1 MTSIADRLP
10 RRGRVLIIRLRS
22 LGDCVLT
29 TPAISLLHD
38 YRPDLTIA
46 VMAEPAFR
54 PVFERNPAVSLL
66 PEPSIP
72 EALAFR
78 ADLALNLH
86 GLRASMQLTV
96 ASLARWRA
104 GFSHHRPAW
113 VYNVKIPRAQEIFGE
128 ERQVHTAEHLAA
140 AMFYL
145 GVPRREVPRAQLF
158 APPPQASLTTPPA
171 PFALLHP
178 FARTPDMTWP
188 AERFVR
194 LAAHLRDHLR
204 LPPVFVG
211 LPANDFT
218 PFRDFSCQV
227 GGPIDEVTRL
237 MSKASLF
244 IGNDSG
250 PAHMAAA
257 FGVPVL
263 VLFGPSDDYE
273 AWRPWRTA
281 HEFLKGD
288 NTCESIP
295 YEAALEALARLEVRT
310 MKRGRPLRSGPLP

>member
-1 MTSIADRLP
+1 MTSIIDRLP
-10 RRGRVLIIRLRS
+10 RGGRVLIIRLRS

-38 YRPDLTIA
+38 YRPDLTIG

-54 PVFERNPAVSLL
+54 PVFEGNPAVSLL

-72 EALAFR
+72 EARAFR

-86 GLRASMQLTV
+86 GLQASIDLTV
-96 ASLARWRA
+96 ASGARWRA
-104 GFSHHRPAW
+104 GSVHHRSSW
-113 VYNVKIPRAQEIFGE
+113 VYNVKIPRAQEILGE
-128 ERQVHTAEHLAA
+128 ERPVHTAEHLAS

-145 GVPRREVPRAQLF
+145 GVPRSEIPRAQLF
-158 APPPQASLTTPPA
+158 APPPPEPRPTARPPLA
-171 PFALLHP
+171 VVHP

-194 LAAHLRDHLR
+194 LAGHLRDQLR

-211 LPANDFT
+211 LPAHDFT
-218 PFRDFSCQV
+218 PFRSFSCLV
-227 GGPIDEVTRL
+227 GGPVDELTRL
-237 MSKASLF
+237 LSQASLF

-250 PAHMAAA
+250 PAHVAAA

-263 VLFGPSDDYE
+263 VLFGPSDDYL
-273 AWRPWRTA
+273 AWRPWRTE
-281 HEFLKGD
+281 HEYVKGD
-288 NTCESIP
+288 NACASIP
-295 YEAALEALARLEVRT
+295 YEAALKALARLRA
-310 MKRGRPLRSGPLP
+310 RA

>member
-29 TPAISLLHD
+29 TPAIALLHN

-66 PEPSIP
+66 PEPSMA
-72 EALAFR
+72 EARAFR

-86 GLRASMQLTV
+86 GLQASMELTV
-96 ASLARWRA
+96 ASRARWRA
-104 GFSHHRPAW
+104 GFSDHRSSW
-113 VYNVKIPRAQEIFGE
+113 MYNVKIPRAQDILGE
-128 ERQVHTAEHLAA
+128 GRPVHTAEHLAS

-145 GVPRREVPRAQLF
+145 GVPRSEVPRAQLF
-158 APPPQASLTTPPA
+158 APPPQESLTTAQA
-171 PFALLHP
+171 PFAVLHP

-218 PFRDFSCQV
+218 PFRDFACLV
-227 GGPIDEVTRL
+227 GGPIAEVTRL
-237 MSKASLF
+237 MSQASLF

-250 PAHMAAA
+250 PAHVAAA

-263 VLFGPSDDYE
+263 VLFGPSDDYL
-273 AWRPWRTA
+273 AWRPWRTE
-281 HEFLKGD
+281 HECLKGD
-288 NTCESIP
+288 STCESIP

-310 MKRGRPLRSGPLP
+310 

>member
-1 MTSIADRLP
+1 MTSIIDRLP

-54 PVFERNPAVSLL
+54 PVFERNPAVTLL
-66 PEPSIP
+66 PEPSLP

-86 GLRASMQLTV
+86 GLQASIELTV
-96 ASLARWRA
+96 ASRARWRA
-104 GFSHHRPAW
+104 GFAHHRSSWA
-113 VYNVKIPRAQEIFGE
+113 YNVKIPRAQEIFGE
-128 ERQVHTAEHLAA
+128 ERPVHTAEHLAS

-145 GVPRREVPRAQLF
+145 GVPRSEVPRARLF
-158 APPPQASLTTPPA
+158 APPARESLSMPQA
-171 PFALLHP
+171 PFAVLHP

-194 LAAHLRDHLR
+194 LAVHLRDRLR

-218 PFRDFSCQV
+218 PFRDFSCLV
-227 GGPIDEVTRL
+227 GGSIDEVTRL
-237 MSKASLF
+237 MSQASLF

-263 VLFGPSDDYE
+263 VFFGPADDYL

-281 HEFLKGD
+281 HEFLKGQ
-288 NTCESIP
+288 NTCQSVP
-295 YEAALEALARLEVRT
+295 YEAALEALARLEVRI
-310 MKRGRPLRSGPLP
+310 